1 MVILASDQDAKR
13 KGVFVKFFGHPAS
26 TPKGT
31 AIFHMR
37 TGSPMVFSVCNREAD
52 GSISIS
58 FSKVEVNGDASIESI
73 TQSYTT
79 FLEAKVRK
87 YPDHFFWFHQ
97 KWKTQLPA

>member
-1 MVILASDQDAKR
+1 
-13 KGVFVKFFGHPAS
+13 
-26 TPKGT
+26 
-31 AIFHMR
+31 
-37 TGSPMVFSVCNREAD
+37 VCNREAD

-79 FLEAKVRK
+79 LLEAKVRE

>member
-1 MVILASDQDAKR
+1 MCIRDR

-37 TGSPMVFSVCNREAD
+37 TGAPMVFSVCNRDAD

-79 FLEAKVRK
+79 LLEAKVRE